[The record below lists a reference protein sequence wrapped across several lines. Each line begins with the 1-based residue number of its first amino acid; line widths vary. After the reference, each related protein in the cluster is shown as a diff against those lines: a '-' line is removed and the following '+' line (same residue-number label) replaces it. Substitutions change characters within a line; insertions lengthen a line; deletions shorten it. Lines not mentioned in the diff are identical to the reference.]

1 MFRSWNLR
9 EIVVVAVLAVV
20 FGILYL
26 WWIPVGALAAGLG
39 GPLARE
45 PLFGF
50 WLLAAVVAGYIVQ
63 KPGAA
68 LIAELLAAFTELLA
82 GASGG
87 LVILAWGLVQGLG
100 IEAVFLATG
109 YRNFSVPVLM
119 LAGAVSAAAAFA
131 WQWLILG
138 YGNLSL
144 GLVAVMFILRLLSG
158 AVLAGLGGK
167 LIADALAATGVLNG
181 FALGQQ
187 WLRRRKAA
195 AEG

>member
-1 MFRSWNLR
+1 MFGSWSLR
-9 EIVVVAVLAVV
+9 ESVVVAVLAVV

-50 WLLAAVVAGYIVQ
+50 WLIAAVVAGYIIQ

-68 LIAELLAAFTELLA
+68 IIAEFIAAFTEMLA
-82 GASGG
+82 GSSGG
-87 LVILAWGLVQGLG
+87 LMVLAWGLVQGAG

-109 YRNFSVPVLM
+109 YRNFSVPVVM
-119 LAGAVSAAAAFA
+119 LGGAASAAAAFLF
-131 WQWLILG
+131 QWAILG
-138 YGNLSL
+138 YSTLSPT
-144 GLVAVMFILRLLSG
+144 VVIAMFVLRLLSG
-158 AVLAGLGGK
+158 AILAGLGGK
-167 LIADALAATGVLNG
+167 YLSEALAATGVLSG

-187 WLRRRKAA
+187 WLQRRRAV

>member
-1 MFRSWNLR
+1 MSTSWNLR
-9 EIVVVAVLAVV
+9 EIVLVAVLAVV

-26 WWIPVGALAAGLG
+26 WWIPVGALAAGIG
-39 GPLARE
+39 GPVARE

-68 LIAELLAAFTELLA
+68 LFAELVAAFTEMLA
-82 GASGG
+82 GSSGG
-87 LVILAWGLVQGLG
+87 LIVLAWGFVQGIG

-109 YRNFSVPVLM
+109 YRNFSLPVMM
-119 LAGAVSAAAAFA
+119 LAGAVSGALAFG

-138 YGNLSL
+138 YSQFNPV
-144 GLVAVMFILRLLSG
+144 LVAAMFVLRVLSG
-158 AVLAGLGGK
+158 AFLAGVGGK
-167 LIADALAATGVLNG
+167 LIAEALAATGVLNG

-187 WLRRRKAA
+187 WLQKRRAA
-195 AEG
+195 VEG